1 MNLNQAQKKK
11 EREQIVQN
19 VMKRVEV
26 PVMAR
31 TKVIV
36 LAASTLVL
44 HDKFGFGKQRLTKY
58 VAEVADLFDSMEK
71 KFVSFEDIRTTVY
84 NELGIDFEEAERL
97 INEKYGREPRR
108 SSEAKP
114 EGKRVSAKGDSES
127 KAENKI

>member
-36 LAASTLVL
+36 LAATTLAL
-44 HDKFGFGKQRLTKY
+44 HDKFGFGKQRLERFI
-58 VAEVADLFDSMEK
+58 AETSDLIDSLNRH
-71 KFVSFEDIRTTVY
+71 FISFEDIKTTVY
-84 NELGIDFEEAERL
+84 DELGIDFDEAERL
-97 INEKYGREPRR
+97 IIEKYNKGG
-108 SSEAKP
+108 
-114 EGKRVSAKGDSES
+114 EGND
-127 KAENKI
+127 